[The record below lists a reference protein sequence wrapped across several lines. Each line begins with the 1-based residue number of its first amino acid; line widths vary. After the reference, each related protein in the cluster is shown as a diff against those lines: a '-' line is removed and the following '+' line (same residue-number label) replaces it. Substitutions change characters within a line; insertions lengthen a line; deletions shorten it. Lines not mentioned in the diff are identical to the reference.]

1 MAAPRTFARNARP
14 MANAKNKTAASAD
27 GVEAFLARQTASVQA
42 DLRAVMAIMA
52 KVTGEAP
59 RMWGPSIIGY
69 GTYHYR
75 YESGREG
82 DFLLTGLSPRKANL
96 TLYIMLDLEQEKAL
110 LGKLGPH
117 TTGKSCL
124 YIKRMADVDL
134 TVLERLIAKGVKALE
149 KQRVR

>member
-1 MAAPRTFARNARP
+1 MAK
-14 MANAKNKTAASAD
+14 AKNKTVPTAVS
-27 GVEAFLARQTASVQA
+27 VEAFVAEQTATVQA
-42 DLRAVMAIMA
+42 ELRTVMAIMA
-52 KVTGEAP
+52 RVTGEGP
-59 RMWGPSIIGY
+59 RMWGPSMIGF

>member
-1 MAAPRTFARNARP
+1 M
-14 MANAKNKTAASAD
+14 AKNKTVASAD
-27 GVEAFLARQTASVQA
+27 GVEAFLTKQSAAAQA
-42 DLRAVMAIMA
+42 DLRTVMAIMA

-82 DFLLTGLSPRKANL
+82 DFLITGMSPRKANL
-96 TLYIMLDLEQEKAL
+96 TLYLMLDLEKEASL
-110 LGKLGPH
+110 LAKLGPH
-117 TTGKSCL
+117 SIGKSCL
-124 YIKRMADVDL
+124 YIKRTADVDL
-134 TVLERLIAKGVKALE
+134 TVLERLIAKGVKAVE